1 MENLGL
7 KRRTLLQLAGAAG
20 LAGVLPS
27 AAIAQ
32 EVVRGGTLKAVIGGV
47 SSLDPAFGTAP
58 SLDRNF
64 LNLFYDNLFFVGA
77 DGELVPA
84 LAETWSFNEAGDM
97 LTATL
102 RQGVSFHD
110 GAPFDANAVKFSLER
125 VIDPAINAAHAA
137 DLVDLESVVVVDP
150 YTVEIHLKQQTG
162 VILSMLATEAG
173 MIVSPNGTPETLR
186 RNPVGTGPFR
196 FTEWIE
202 GNRLAAAKNPDYWM
216 KGADGESLPYLDAVD
231 LQITT
236 DATVKILA
244 AQSGS
249 ALLTDSIQVKD
260 FEAIAA
266 DPKLTLAPNVLAIQQ
281 WFAFNTSKPPFDNKD
296 LRDAVLYA
304 IDRAAIAKVITKDY
318 GVLTP
323 TIIVPSDWI
332 FDGSLP
338 IILHDPVKAQ
348 EALARSGFTGEI
360 EISLIQRD
368 PDLQIA
374 QLLQAQLLQ
383 AGIRSQL
390 KSAERQAWIDSIL
403 NKQHQIG
410 LLQINQPRV
419 DPHATFGPSF
429 GRGAGFNWS
438 AVADEK
444 LFDLVDAARVAIDR
458 DERKRLYVEIQKLL
472 LDNSYYGFLFARPIA
487 DVVSKRLAGLERES
501 SGNWRLE
508 RVWIGA

>member
-1 MENLGL
+1 MTTAIR
-7 KRRTLLQLAGAAG
+7 RRTLLQLAGVAGAAG
-20 LAGVLPS
+20 LFGVGG
-27 AAIAQ
+27 AFGQ
-32 EVVRGGTLKAVIGGV
+32 EVTRGGTLNGVIGNV
-47 SSLDPAFGTAP
+47 SSLDPAFGTGP
-58 SLDRNF
+58 SVDRNF
-64 LNLFYDNLFFVGA
+64 LNLFYDNLFFIGA

-84 LAETWSFNEAGDM
+84 LAESWAFNEAGDV

-102 RQGVSFHD
+102 RQGVTFHD
-110 GAPFDANAVKFSLER
+110 GAPFNANAVKFSLER
-125 VIDPAINAAHAA
+125 VVDPAINTAHAA
-137 DLVDLESVVVVDP
+137 DLADLDSVVVIDP
-150 YTVEIHLKQQTG
+150 YTVEIHLKQATG
-162 VILSMLATEAG
+162 VIISMLATEAG

-216 KGADGESLPYLDAVD
+216 LGADGQNLPYLDAVD

-236 DATVKILA
+236 DTTVKILA

-266 DPKLTLAPNVLAIQQ
+266 DPKLTLAPNMQAIQQ

-304 IDRAAIAKVITKDY
+304 IDRAAIAKVIAMDY
-318 GVLTP
+318 GFLTP
-323 TIIVPSDWI
+323 TIILPTDWI

-338 IILHDPVKAQ
+338 MVTHDPAKAQ

-368 PDLQIA
+368 PDQQIA

-383 AGIRSQL
+383 AGIRAQL
-390 KSAERQAWIDSIL
+390 KSSERQAWIDSVL

-419 DPHATFGPSF
+419 DPHATFGPTF
-429 GRGAGFNWS
+429 GRDAGFNWS
-438 AVADEK
+438 AVADEE
-444 LFDLVDAARVAIDR
+444 LFNLVDEARVAADR
-458 DERKRLYVEIQKLL
+458 NERKRLYVAIQQLL
-472 LDNSYYGFLFARPIA
+472 LDKSYYGFLFARPIA
-487 DVVSKRLAGLERES
+487 DVVSKRLLGLDREGN
-501 SGNWRLE
+501 GNWRLE
-508 RVWIGA
+508 KTWIGA